1 MKRAEHITLN
11 PAWLNGQMDLFLG
24 FEILTRT
31 LGAKYQPL
39 EPEAL
44 ADKIGADKG
53 ITHKV
58 IKHLQRTF
66 SNDKRPR

>member
-11 PAWLNGQMDLFLG
+11 PAWLDDQMDRFLG

-31 LGAKYQPL
+31 LQAKYQPL

-53 ITHKV
+53 IAYRV
-58 IKHLQRTF
+58 IRNLQRMI
-66 SNDKRPR
+66 SNDKQPR